1 MKTNNGQLTEEM
13 MSDMQKY
20 VENQPERTAAK
31 LEAEIV
37 DDKKARKEEK
47 FKQKQA
53 EKQRAKEEKFWNGMV
68 TRKEAKGL
76 VETLSR
82 QSSEQVFEALREPV
96 STNIIANMALVEI
109 LVEKGIFTEEEY
121 QQKFAEIASR
131 QAQAKGDSNDE
142 EAGTESGEA
151 KEETQE

>member
-13 MSDMQKY
+13 VSDMQKH
-20 VENQPERTAAK
+20 VENLAEHPPT
-31 LEAEIV
+31 LEAEVV
-37 DDKKARKEEK
+37 DEKKTRKEEK
-47 FKQKQA
+47 LKQKQA

-109 LVEKGIFTEEEY
+109 LVDKGIFTEEEY

-142 EAGTESGEA
+142 EGTESGEA
-151 KEETQE
+151 KETQE